1 MSLPDSVMEMYYTL
15 LTDLPMDDVKKQIA
29 EKPRDAKIALA
40 RHIITWLHSKQDADA
55 AEAEFIKVFSKKE
68 IPDEMP
74 EFTVGPGPHKMAP
87 LIVSAKLASSNSEA
101 IRKIRE
107 GAVSLDGQKVADDKR
122 EISIDKPTVL
132 KLGRKFARL
141 KP

>member
-1 MSLPDSVMEMYYTL
+1 
-15 LTDLPMDDVKKQIA
+15 
-29 EKPRDAKIALA
+29 
-40 RHIITWLHSKQDADA
+40 
-55 AEAEFIKVFSKKE
+55 
-68 IPDEMP
+68 MP

-87 LIVSAKLASSNSEA
+87 LIVSAKLATTNSEA

-107 GAVSLDGQKVADDKR
+107 GAVSLDGQKIGEDRR
-122 EISIDKPTVL
+122 EVSIDKPTVL